1 VTGVAQENRHQRFS
15 CGLVG
20 HRDGSDRVRLVQKEP
35 MTTLKIVSIVLFV
48 AGALAE
54 PVGGQPL
61 SS

>member
-1 VTGVAQENRHQRFS
+1 
-15 CGLVG
+15 
-20 HRDGSDRVRLVQKEP
+20 

>member
-1 VTGVAQENRHQRFS
+1 
-15 CGLVG
+15 
-20 HRDGSDRVRLVQKEP
+20 

-61 SS
+61 SY